1 MLLLLPSPLHCNYVY
16 RNYIYFFSSV
26 TSLPTITNQDV
37 VVNIPE
43 DVGRNPLSYLAV
55 WSRSSLVSWGHPSLY
70 VTTVNK
76 VSNMQ
81 VALSSVTFSENV
93 FPPAPPPITAW
104 YLGSFV
110 QKAHNV
116 QGRVYA
122 VNNSTI
128 LLAGFHFDGNAP
140 GNINLGATV
149 WLRCI
154 YNLYCINT
162 ATYFRAII
170 GSSVFSREHAIIPDE
185 SGR

>member
-1 MLLLLPSPLHCNYVY
+1 
-16 RNYIYFFSSV
+16 
-26 TSLPTITNQDV
+26 
-37 VVNIPE
+37 
-43 DVGRNPLSYLAV
+43 
-55 WSRSSLVSWGHPSLY
+55 
-70 VTTVNK
+70 
-76 VSNMQ
+76 MQ

-122 VNNSTI
+122 VNDSTI

-154 YNLYCINT
+154 YKLYCINT

-185 SGR
+185 GGR